1 MMNVFKGERTL
12 ALIATVLVSVLI
24 MAGCATSIK
33 YSYDARTSFSEQKN
47 YAWGPSSGLYSRDP
61 LLEANVQVFADQ
73 LLAQKGFTRTS
84 DKADLLIS
92 MSYEFDTGIY
102 QYNYNY
108 ELRMLT
114 LNIYKIRNDV
124 PLGSEMSKMS
134 MHREISTENKELVW
148 RGTAYGTIN
157 SDAASKD
164 LKQAVQEILSNFPP
178 K

>member
-1 MMNVFKGERTL
+1 
-12 ALIATVLVSVLI
+12 
-24 MAGCATSIK
+24 
-33 YSYDARTSFSEQKN
+33 
-47 YAWGPSSGLYSRDP
+47 
-61 LLEANVQVFADQ
+61 
-73 LLAQKGFTRTS
+73 
-84 DKADLLIS
+84 